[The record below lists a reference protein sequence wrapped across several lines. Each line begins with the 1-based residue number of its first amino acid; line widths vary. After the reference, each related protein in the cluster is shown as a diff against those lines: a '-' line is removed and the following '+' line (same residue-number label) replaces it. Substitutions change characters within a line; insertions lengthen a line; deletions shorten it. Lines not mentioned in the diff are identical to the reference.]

1 MPPVDIDAGE
11 LGGSVLL
18 RRWRKTLFI
27 WRNASSYTQAI
38 KEISRRVWIRTSKA
52 AEQRESR
59 KNFWQDSATF
69 AYFVAET
76 DAIRKPGAAYMD
88 GVINEFFIAHCSKG
102 DRVLDVGCGH
112 GVVSMA
118 LAKHGCA
125 VTACD
130 VSEQMLESLAAN
142 GKSLGIETKQ
152 ADAYTLP
159 FKQDQFDRVVAR
171 MFLYHFA
178 DWPKVL
184 AEMARCCRP
193 GGRLLVH
200 ITSKENVDLA
210 RREGRSIF
218 SMADVPERRRF
229 GRRSLVYGEFDAK
242 SIDAVARRCGLRV
255 ITRSPCMFF
264 HSNPLINFSIG
275 AERSDSYRN
284 QLQNWLS
291 KPDVLAFAKW
301 FEQTAVQQMPVWISY
316 YNLLVLE
323 KL

>member
-1 MPPVDIDAGE
+1 MPPVDIDASE

-18 RRWRKTLFI
+18 RRWRKALSI

-38 KEISRRVWIRTSKA
+38 REISRRVWIRTSRA
-52 AEQRESR
+52 AEQREWR
-59 KNFWQDSATF
+59 RNFWQDSF
-69 AYFVAET
+69 FEQFVANT
-76 DAIRKPGAAYMD
+76 DATKRPGAAYMD

-112 GVVSMA
+112 GIVSMA
-118 LAKHGCA
+118 LARHGCS

-130 VSEQMLESLAAN
+130 VSERMLESLAAN
-142 GKSLGIETKQ
+142 GKSLGIETQQ

-200 ITSKENVDLA
+200 ITSKENLNLA
-210 RREGRSIF
+210 RRDARWIF
-218 SMADVPERRRF
+218 SMGDVPKARKF
-229 GRRSLVYGEFDAK
+229 GRRPIEYGEFDGK

-264 HSNPLINFSIG
+264 HNNPLMSFSMG
-275 AERSDSYRN
+275 AEAFDSYRDGF
-284 QLQNWLS
+284 QEWLS

-301 FEQTAVQQMPVWISY
+301 FEKTVVNQMPPWISY
-316 YNLLVLE
+316 YNVLVLE